1 MNVYRI
7 DKCPRCAASL
17 TPRSHDQNA
26 KLHAMLSDIAK
37 QRQWAGQWLDVETWK
52 RLMIAAYCRANGNA
66 PTMLPSLDG
75 NGIDMIYRRSSRMSK
90 QEMSELIE
98 YVTSWAVDNGIQL
111 QEAA

>member
-98 YVTSWAVDNGIQL
+98 YVGFWMVDNGITMDD
-111 QEAA
+111 AA

>member
-17 TPRSHDQNA
+17 TPRSTDQNA
-26 KLHAMLSDIAK
+26 RLHAMIGEIAK
-37 QRQWAGQWLDVETWK
+37 QKQWAGQWLGPEDWK
-52 RLMIAAYCRANGNA
+52 RLLIAAFCRANGNPPA
-66 PTMLPSLDG
+66 ILPAIDG
-75 NGIDMIYRRSSRMSK
+75 SGIEMIYRRSHRMSK

-98 YVTSWAVDNGIQL
+98 YVTSWALDNGIQL